1 MAASFAL
8 SWIRSDY
15 WADKLDKPPGKAVS
29 PYRSADYDQVENT
42 AKHINEMAPEMCCQ
56 VEVYTS

>member
-15 WADKLDKPPGKAVS
+15 WADKLHKKPGKAVS
-29 PYRSADYDQVENT
+29 PYRSADYDQVEET
-42 AKHINEMAPEMCCQ
+42 AKHINEMAPEMQCQ